1 MPKIFFNRHKTIPQ
15 NRFSSAI
22 FVVWIKLLDFGLENW
37 VKEEEDTAGEVGG
50 TPQLRRDTGHL
61 SPTQWVSCVPSSLP
75 QLAAACF
82 KITSVASSIQAMQ
95 SHSRNNDAVG
105 TKLQI

>member
-1 MPKIFFNRHKTIPQ
+1 MPKIFFNRHKTISQ

-22 FVVWIKLLDFGLENW
+22 FVVWIKLLDFGLQNW
-37 VKEEEDTAGEVGG
+37 VEEEEDTAGEGGG

-61 SPTQWVSCVPSSLP
+61 SPTQWVSCVPSALP